1 MKRFNL
7 ILLLVASVWLT
18 ACLNEEDPGPRQQD
32 ARSFAVVDF
41 DRVEAGDALDVTI
54 VAGTHYTI
62 KAEGDRRN
70 LDDLEVFK
78 SGNSL
83 IIRFDDNENR
93 QYTTFITI
101 TMPTLTG
108 VNFSGAVNG
117 KVSGFDDVAR
127 LDVTLS
133 GASLGQVDIDAAELY
148 LNVNGASQLRLRG
161 EGSLIDC
168 SISGASVLTAFDY
181 ETVQAK
187 LHVSGAS
194 QGRVNVSQQ
203 LQVVATGASEII
215 YRGEP
220 ELIVETSGASVVKKE

>member
-7 ILLLVASVWLT
+7 ILLLSASVWLT
-18 ACLNEEDPGPRQQD
+18 ACLNDEDPGPRQQD

-83 IIRFDDNENR
+83 IVRFDESENR
-93 QYTTFITI
+93 QYTTFVTI
-101 TMPTLTG
+101 SMPELVG
-108 VNFSGAVNG
+108 INFSGAVNG

-133 GASLGQVDIDAAELY
+133 GASLGQVDMDADELY

-161 EGSLIDC
+161 EGNLMDG
-168 SISGASVLTAFDY
+168 SISGASVLTAF
-181 ETVQAK
+181 EIRN
-187 LHVSGAS
+187 GAS
-194 QGRVNVSQQ
+194 QTACFR
-203 LQVVATGASEII
+203 SEP
-215 YRGEP
+215 G
-220 ELIVETSGASVVKKE
+220 SG

>member
-1 MKRFNL
+1 MKRFN
-7 ILLLVASVWLT
+7 IALLLSTSVWLT
-18 ACLNEEDPGPRQQD
+18 ACFNDEDPGPRQQD

-41 DRVEAGDALDVTI
+41 DRVEAGEALDVTI
-54 VAGTHYTI
+54 VAGTNYSI

-70 LDDLEVFK
+70 LDDLEVFTN
-78 SGNSL
+78 GNSL
-83 IIRFDDNENR
+83 VLRFDENENR

-101 TMPTLTG
+101 TMPELTG
-108 VNFSGAVNG
+108 INFSGAVNG
-117 KVSGFDDVAR
+117 RVSGFDDVAR

-133 GASLGQVDIDAAELY
+133 GASLGQIDMDATELY

-161 EGSLIDC
+161 EGALMDGN
-168 SISGASVLTAFDY
+168 ISGASVLTAFEY

-203 LQVVATGASEII
+203 LQVVATGASEVI

-220 ELIVETSGASVVKKE
+220 ELVVETSGASVVKKD